1 MLPEG
6 FPFHQVFNILLSY
19 KQYGFLVAKVGSL
32 GNAEDVKLG
41 EAFLRRRPSVCHGQ
55 WCVGE
60 GERSGDKRR

>member
-41 EAFLRRRPSVCHGQ
+41 EAFLRRRPSVCHG
-55 WCVGE
+55 
-60 GERSGDKRR
+60 